1 MYYHQD
7 ILKKRMK
14 KFLFSVIVLC
24 GLLACSSEI
33 DDLKKEIA
41 DLEALG
47 QQLKRTGDSLQN
59 ANNQTQNEI
68 DNTQG
73 QIDQTLLD
81 INKVSLAYFEFLH
94 ADNPYQLVEDVN
106 CEIAGD
112 SIVCWVPNIMPNKVL
127 IPHFGFQGNK
137 MTIGGK
143 AAESGV
149 TAFDFGKPQKV
160 TISSDL
166 LSKDYTV
173 YVYSYTGLPMVWL
186 TTENRENIS
195 VSDQV
200 YMAKL
205 KIVENART
213 RSAGDVIEAN
223 VRLKATGPLSWVAS
237 KLDGSS
243 QMGKNDY
250 CFTFTT
256 GFSVLD
262 DPINTTWELLSNAK
276 DATMLHTQAGFHL
289 GRMSN
294 LHFTPH
300 FHFADLML
308 NERYFGTYLLGE
320 SIDYTSN
327 RTDVGNNGFIIKI
340 DASTGRS
347 YFRTDNI
354 EQPVSVV
361 SPTVFSGDENYQFIS
376 DYMRSAEAALFGS
389 GFTDAS
395 EGWQKYLDMDSFV
408 DWYLINEIAKNKDGA
423 FLADC
428 YMNMK
433 HNGKLRMGPL
443 WKMERSFGY
452 GDPSTSGFVIK
463 NTKWYDRLFQDPAFV
478 AKVKERFT
486 YFYNHKNDIL
496 REVDADVSYLRN
508 AIPENNNKWEVF
520 SGSSADDIRKQHQN
534 EVTAMKS
541 WIEKRLEWMNEEINK
556 L

>member
-1 MYYHQD
+1 
-7 ILKKRMK
+7 MK

-24 GLLACSSEI
+24 SLLACSSEI

-41 DLEALG
+41 DLEEAG
-47 QQLKRTGDSLQN
+47 LKLTHTKDSLQN
-59 ANNQTQNEI
+59 ANDKTQKDI

-73 QIDQTLLD
+73 QIDSTLID

-94 ADNPYQLVEDVN
+94 ADNPYQLVEDVK

-127 IPHFGFQGNK
+127 IPHFSYQGKNL
-137 MTIGGK
+137 TIGGK
-143 AAESGV
+143 DAESGV
-149 TAFDFGKPQKV
+149 TPIDFGKPQKV

-186 TTENRENIS
+186 TTTNRENIS
-195 VSDQV
+195 ASERTYQ
-200 YMAKL
+200 AKL

-213 RSAGDVIEAN
+213 RGAGDVIEAN
-223 VRLKATGPLSWVAS
+223 VRLTSDHAYKIGRFLGWYFGLKREAE
-237 KLDGSS
+237 KSS
-243 QMGKNDY
+243 GI
-250 CFTFTT
+250 
-256 GFSVLD
+256 SVLD
-262 DPINTTWELLSNAK
+262 EPANTTWDLLSNAI
-276 DATMLHTQAGFHL
+276 DPTMLHTQTGFHL
-289 GRMSN
+289 GNISN
-294 LHFTPH
+294 LHYTPH

-320 SIDYTSN
+320 TIDYSSD
-327 RTDVGNNGFIIKI
+327 RTDVGIDGFIVKI
-340 DASTGRS
+340 DASAS
-347 YFRTDNI
+347 NASFRTDYI

-361 SPTVFSGDENYQFIS
+361 YPTVSTSEESYHYISNYV
-376 DYMRSAEAALFGS
+376 RLAESALFGS
-389 GFTDAS
+389 NFTDVL

-408 DWYLINEIAKNKDGA
+408 DWYLINEIAKNRDGV

-433 HNGKLRMGPL
+433 HDGKLRMGPL

-452 GDPSTSGFVIK
+452 DDSSTSGFVIK
-463 NTKWYDRLFQDPAFV
+463 NSKWYDRLFQDPAFV

-496 REVDADVSYLRN
+496 KEIDADSYYLRN
-508 AIPENNNKWEVF
+508 ALIENNNKWEVF
-520 SGSSADDIRKQHQN
+520 
-534 EVTAMKS
+534 EVYSIFELNRLYKEEVSAMKT
-541 WIEKRLEWMNEEINK
+541 WFENRLDWLNEEFGK
-556 L
+556 M